1 MLSSECL
8 RIWFTVDAIPL
19 LKSLN
24 SLAGLRREWDIL
36 NAPIAIKE
44 HITISHYLLK
54 NLTVKTTAQA
64 EIEAGIKTKTVVVKK
79 LPR

>member
-1 MLSSECL
+1 
-8 RIWFTVDAIPL
+8 

-24 SLAGLRREWDIL
+24 SFVGLRRAWDIL
-36 NAPIAIKE
+36 NAPVAIKE
-44 HITISHYLLK
+44 HITISQYLLK
-54 NLTVKTTAQA
+54 YLTIMTTAQA

>member
-1 MLSSECL
+1 M
-8 RIWFTVDAIPL
+8 RIWFTVAAIPL

-24 SLAGLRREWDIL
+24 SFAGLSREWDIL
-36 NAPIAIKE
+36 NAPIAIKDA
-44 HITISHYLLK
+44 ITISQYLLK
-54 NLTVKTTAQA
+54 NLTVNTTAQA